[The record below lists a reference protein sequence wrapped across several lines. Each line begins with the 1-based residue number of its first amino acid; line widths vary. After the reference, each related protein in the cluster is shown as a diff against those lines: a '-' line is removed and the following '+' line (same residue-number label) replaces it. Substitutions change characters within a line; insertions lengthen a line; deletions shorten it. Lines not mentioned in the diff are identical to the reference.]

1 MGRKTRIVLLSVTT
15 VLAVVTFIAMLAVR
29 PGTESQ
35 VLEAARER
43 QQEPLL
49 SVSEPLET
57 DVKTLS
63 DEERMAEKVREL
75 LLSDEAFIASLSS
88 SIESIV
94 PEYVTE
100 WVESDEAAA
109 ILDDLQERGV
119 SEAVSRIVTEE
130 NINEIA
136 AVVASKLGTDDAGV
150 YKDATDRVVSIIAG
164 SLVIPE
170 LQKKAVEEA
179 VNAFY
184 ADNSDRI
191 ASDVIRTAVEEY
203 SALTAEEKTA
213 LLDLVSVYDEN
224 REAIINDIISMLPE
238 DEEIDAEKIAA
249 ELYDKYRDQVAE
261 DVIAYYIDHYGQP
274 QPAAEAEAEEVPA
287 PEPELS
293 PTLPAKEAITA
304 PVFSSEPAVAP
315 GASQDDYNR
324 ARESMRAK
332 ELERLSAFIN

>member
-1 MGRKTRIVLLSVTT
+1 MT
-15 VLAVVTFIAMLAVR
+15 
-29 PGTESQ
+29 
-35 VLEAARER
+35 
-43 QQEPLL
+43 
-49 SVSEPLET
+49 
-57 DVKTLS
+57 
-63 DEERMAEKVREL
+63 
-75 LLSDEAFIASLSS
+75 

-179 VNAFY
+179 VSAFY

-261 DVIAYYIDHYGQP
+261 DVIAYYIDHYGLP

-287 PEPELS
+287 PETEPS